1 MKRVLSVFLILVT
14 IFTFCACNGNDVE
27 QTPAPTETPTQ
38 APTQAPTKEVT
49 QSPTVIPTIIPTEE
63 ITPTPTITPT
73 ATPAPTPTIGPIDV
87 TKFTLYYVS
96 GSVVNVREGATTNS
110 EKITSLPLNSEV
122 KSYKVINGWH
132 YISYDDNRFGF
143 MRQDFLS
150 KNPIATPTPA
160 PSPTATPSLPT
171 FKPNNSTD
179 INDNVFLDALEYT
192 GYNLKKHKA
201 DGNMWVFILGKYK
214 QGLGYLSG
222 LGYDYGKS
230 TGYETN
236 AQGKPDIQ
244 GFKKRGGLVC
254 ASYLTYV
261 YFNYLPNVAKIDT
274 SYLTRPE
281 HPCSAQS
288 WRLAA
293 NDWVK
298 KGYSRKIKF
307 TAKRY
312 SSGVVSFNPSE
323 TIPVGSIVVFKVYG
337 ASDNSAARHVTIYA
351 GYAGGYHWLTHVGN
365 ERGPEMITVE
375 NMGFGSTPE
384 IPVEVITCPIN
395 FS

>member
-1 MKRVLSVFLILVT
+1 MKRLLAIFLILIT
-14 IFTFCACNGNDVE
+14 LFTFCACKNE
-27 QTPAPTETPTQ
+27 APVAT
-38 APTQAPTKEVT
+38 
-49 QSPTVIPTIIPTEE
+49 
-63 ITPTPTITPT
+63 ITPTPTTVSTDEPTLEPTQEPTLSPTEAPTLTPDLTPALTPTPT
-73 ATPAPTPTIGPIDV
+73 ATIGPIDLTNYTV
-87 TKFTLYYVS
+87 MYVA
-96 GSVVNVREGATTNS
+96 GSVVNVREGASTGNK
-110 EKITSLPLNSEV
+110 KITSLPINSEV
-122 KSYKVINGWH
+122 KSYKQLNGWH

-143 MRQDFLS
+143 MAGDYLS
-150 KNPIATPTPA
+150 KNPVPTPA
-160 PSPTATPSLPT
+160 PAPTRAPLPD
-171 FKPNNSTD
+171 FKPNSSAE

-192 GYNLKKHKA
+192 GYNLAKHKA

-222 LGYDYGKS
+222 LGYDYGAS

-236 AQGKPDIQ
+236 AQGKPDIA

-261 YFNYLPNVAKIDT
+261 YFNYLPNVAGIDT
-274 SYLTRPE
+274 SHLTRPQY
-281 HPCSAQS
+281 PCSAQS

-298 KGYSRKIKF
+298 KGYSRKISF
-307 TAKRY
+307 TAQRY
-312 SSGVVSFNPSE
+312 SSGVVKFNPSE

-337 ASDNSAARHVTIYA
+337 TSDSSAARHVTIYA

-365 ERGPEMITVE
+365 ERGPEMITIE

-384 IPVEVITCPIN
+384 IPVEVITCPIKL
-395 FS
+395 S

>member
-1 MKRVLSVFLILVT
+1 MKKILSLLLIILTLFTLVACSKDKVEPVTTPTPT
-14 IFTFCACNGNDVE
+14 IV
-27 QTPAPTETPTQ
+27 PTEEVTPT
-38 APTQAPTKEVT
+38 
-49 QSPTVIPTIIPTEE
+49 PTIVPTEE
-63 ITPTPTITPT
+63 ITPTPTIVPT
-73 ATPAPTPTIGPIDV
+73 ATPVPTATIGPIDL
-87 TKFTLYYVS
+87 TKFTTLYVS
-96 GSVVNVREGATTNS
+96 GSVVNVREGASTS
-110 EKITSLPLNSEV
+110 SKKITSLPVNSTV
-122 KSYKVINGWH
+122 KSYKTINGWH

-143 MRQDFLS
+143 MAGDYLS
-150 KNPIATPTPA
+150 KNPVATPTPA
-160 PSPTATPSLPT
+160 PTREPLPD
-171 FKPNNSTD
+171 FKPNNSAE

-236 AQGKPDIQ
+236 AQGKPDIA

-261 YFNYLPNVAKIDT
+261 YFNYLPNVAGIDT
-274 SYLTRPE
+274 SHLTRPQY
-281 HPCSAQS
+281 PCSAQS

-298 KGYSRKIKF
+298 KGYSKKISF

-312 SSGVVSFNPSE
+312 SSGVVSFTPSE

-337 ASDNSAARHVTIYA
+337 TSDSSQARHVAIYA

-365 ERGPEMITVE
+365 ERGPEMITIE

-384 IPVEVITCPIN
+384 IPVEIITCPIKLA
-395 FS
+395 

>member
-1 MKRVLSVFLILVT
+1 MKRILSIFLIILT
-14 IFTFCACNGNDVE
+14 LFTFVACSGDKIEPVI
-27 QTPAPTETPTQ
+27 TPEATTQ
-38 APTQAPTKEVT
+38 APTESV
-49 QSPTVIPTIIPTEE
+49 SPTPTIIPTEE
-63 ITPTPTITPT
+63 ITPAPTVVPTQTPVPT
-73 ATPAPTPTIGPIDV
+73 ATIGPIDL
-87 TKFTLYYVS
+87 TKFTTLYVS
-96 GSVVNVREGATTNS
+96 GSVVNVREGSSTSTK
-110 EKITSLPLNSEV
+110 KITSLPVNSTV
-122 KSYKVINGWH
+122 KSYKQIDGWH

-143 MRQDFLS
+143 MAGDYLS
-150 KNPIATPTPA
+150 KTPVATPTPA
-160 PSPTATPSLPT
+160 PTRAPLPD
-171 FKPNNSTD
+171 FKPNSSAE

-192 GYNLKKHKA
+192 GYNLKKHRA

-222 LGYDYGKS
+222 LGYDYGRS

-236 AQGKPDIQ
+236 AQGKPDIA

-261 YFNYLPNVAKIDT
+261 YFNYLPNVAGIDT
-274 SYLTRPE
+274 SHLTRPE
-281 HPCSAQS
+281 YPCSAQS

-298 KGYSRKIKF
+298 KGYSRKISF

-337 ASDNSAARHVTIYA
+337 ASDSSSARHVTIYA

-384 IPVEVITCPIN
+384 IPVEVITCPIKL
-395 FS
+395 S

>member
-1 MKRVLSVFLILVT
+1 MKRILAIFLILLSL
-14 IFTFCACNGNDVE
+14 FTVCACKSDGPVPTI
-27 QTPAPTETPTQ
+27 TPANTEAPTEIPTEVPTEAPTEVPTQ
-38 APTQAPTKEVT
+38 APTALST
-49 QSPTVIPTIIPTEE
+49 Q
-63 ITPTPTITPT
+63 TPTPT
-73 ATPAPTPTIGPIDV
+73 ATLGPIDL
-87 TKFTLYYVS
+87 TKYTVMYVS

-110 EKITSLPLNSEV
+110 KKITSLPLNSSV
-122 KSYKVINGWH
+122 KAYKQVDGWY
-132 YISYDDNRFGF
+132 YISYDDNRYGY
-143 MRQDFLS
+143 MSSDYL
-150 KNPIATPTPA
+150 KNEPVPTPA
-160 PSPTATPSLPT
+160 PTPTVTNSPTVD
-171 FKPNNSTD
+171 FKPNSSAD

-192 GYNLKKHKA
+192 GYNLAKHRA

-236 AQGKPDIQ
+236 AQGKPDIA

-261 YFNYLPNVAKIDT
+261 YFNYLPNVAGIDT
-274 SYLTRPE
+274 SHLTRPE
-281 HPCSAQS
+281 YPCSAQS

-298 KGYSRKIKF
+298 KGYSRKISF
-307 TAKRY
+307 TASRY
-312 SSGVVSFNPSE
+312 SSGVVKFTPSE

-337 ASDNSAARHVTIYA
+337 ASDSSAARHVTIYA

-365 ERGPEMITVE
+365 ERGPEMITIE

-395 FS
+395 LT